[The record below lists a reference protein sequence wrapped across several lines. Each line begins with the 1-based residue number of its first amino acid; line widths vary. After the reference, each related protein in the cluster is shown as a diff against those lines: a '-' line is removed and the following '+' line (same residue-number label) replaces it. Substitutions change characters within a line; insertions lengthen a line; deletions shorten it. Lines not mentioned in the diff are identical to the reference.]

1 MEATGGAKA
10 DGCHRGSLVGLING
24 LERYFDVQI
33 QAAKRVG
40 SQPCPGEEICQQI
53 GPLAQ
58 YPSEPIETVCGGCAK
73 RETKPGQQPRSI
85 ADAIAEALTLDEL
98 RSVGATFAYPDAL
111 SAYQWTCLR
120 ALERSRHRE
129 KERQAA
135 QQQASAEQARL
146 QARMAGR

>member
-1 MEATGGAKA
+1 M
-10 DGCHRGSLVGLING
+10 
-24 LERYFDVQI
+24 ERYFDAQI

-58 YPSEPIETVCGGCAK
+58 YPNEPIETVCGGCAK